1 MLGSAGDSNFEVFY
15 NNYKI
20 NTYRQAELAARFLV
34 KWVPRR
40 VPRFLPAL
48 GEAAAERIW
57 LELPRVFPA
66 ASTSL
71 LVGEAV
77 LACVDL
83 VLAGTAFVF

>member
-20 NTYRQAELAARFLV
+20 NTYRQAGLAARFLV
-34 KWVPRR
+34 KGVPRR

-57 LELPRVFPA
+57 HARVFPA

-83 VLAGTAFVF
+83 VLAGTAFVL